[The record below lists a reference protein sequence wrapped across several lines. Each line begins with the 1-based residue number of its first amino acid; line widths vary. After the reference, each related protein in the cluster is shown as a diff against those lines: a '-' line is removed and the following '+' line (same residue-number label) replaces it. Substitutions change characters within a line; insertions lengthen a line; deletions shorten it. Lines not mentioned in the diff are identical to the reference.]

1 MFVSLFATDQ
11 RKKIIENFNS
21 VGAEAHNAHNVGKS
35 SLFLA
40 QL

>member
-11 RKKIIENFNS
+11 QKKIIENFNS
-21 VGAEAHNAHNVGKS
+21 VGAEAHNVGKS